1 MTVALAQV
9 AELVYQESGIRLA
22 NHQHAYLEAA
32 LDRVETGVDPE
43 QFLRR
48 AANPVRRS
56 ALITRL
62 IEEVTVKET
71 SFLRDHEQLAG
82 IDWRRLLEAAQA
94 RGLDAPRVWIAP
106 CATGEEAYSVA
117 MLACEAFAPARPP
130 VRILATD
137 ISADALAQARLGSYG
152 PRSARALD
160 PVMRKRYFSE
170 QGDRLVVGEK
180 LRSLVRFARHNLV
193 GDPFPPLGEA
203 PFQLILCRNVLIYF
217 DAEVVGRVLDSFER
231 ALARPGTLVLGV
243 ADALCATASRVAKL
257 PAGAPSATVA
267 PLKRRQDLRRPLG
280 RSPVGH
286 EDPLD
291 AAAYFERGLAELESD
306 DPAAAVGSLRRALYA
321 EPLFGLA
328 AFKLGGAL
336 ESLGDAPAARRAY
349 EQALRAL
356 EPDERHETL
365 LAQVDLADIA
375 RATRARLDVL
385 EPGSRTGAGTW
396 RRG

>member
-1 MTVALAQV
+1 VTIALAEV
-9 AELVYQESGIRLA
+9 AALVHRESGIRLA
-22 NHQHAYLEAA
+22 SHQYAYLEAA
-32 LDRVETGVDPE
+32 LDRVETGFDPE
-43 QFLRR
+43 TFLRR
-48 AANPVRRS
+48 AADPVRRS
-56 ALITRL
+56 LLIGRL

-82 IDWRRLLEAAQA
+82 IDWRLLLGAAQA
-94 RGLDAPRVWIAP
+94 RGVDEVRVWIAP

-137 ISADALAQARLGSYG
+137 ISADALTLARHGSYG

-170 QGDRLVVGEK
+170 QGGRLVVGQR
-180 LRSLVRFARHNLV
+180 LRALVAFARHNLV
-193 GDPFPPLGEA
+193 SDPFPPLREA
-203 PFQLILCRNVLIYF
+203 PFDVILCRNVLIYF

-231 ALARPGTLVLGV
+231 ALTASGTLVLGV
-243 ADALCATASRVAKL
+243 ADALCATASRVARI
-257 PAGAPSATVA
+257 PAAAPSGALA
-267 PLKRRQDLRRPLG
+267 PRKRQQDLRRPLG
-280 RSPVGH
+280 RSPVSN

-291 AAAYFERGLAELESD
+291 AAAYFQRGLAELESD

-336 ESLGDAPAARRAY
+336 ESLGDVPAARRAY

-385 EPGSRTGAGTW
+385 EGKRAKAGTL